1 MMNSVVAM
9 LLMLYNSIYDV
20 ISQNAAGRPDEYF
33 LFGTYLEAS
42 MIDKKAVGD
51 KPVHFEISIGETF
64 VGNCFKTPFRSG
76 LRDIMK

>member
-1 MMNSVVAM
+1 MNDEFCSSNVTYVI
-9 LLMLYNSIYDV
+9 YFIYDV

-76 LRDIMK
+76 LQDMK